1 MSEKVVKKNDLD
13 ADVEAL
19 DERLAPVLEQID
31 RDARDR
37 PDQYLRDTE
46 VPAGGE

>member
-1 MSEKVVKKNDLD
+1 MNEQNVKKTDPKDEVVTLD
-13 ADVEAL
+13 D
-19 DERLAPVLEQID
+19 RLAPVLEKID
-31 RDARDR
+31 RDASSQ